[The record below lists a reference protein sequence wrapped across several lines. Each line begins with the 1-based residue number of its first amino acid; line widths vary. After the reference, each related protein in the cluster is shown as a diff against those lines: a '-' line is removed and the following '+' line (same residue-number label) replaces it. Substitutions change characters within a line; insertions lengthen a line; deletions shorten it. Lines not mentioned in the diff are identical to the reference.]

1 MGGGFCPFFHP
12 SPKIFWKIFWCLRHL
27 PQAAGSRYYVSMCK
41 EKMIILSFQHLF
53 PLFFLTRATRPRRD
67 AARCGVGRADRRPP
81 SGRDRGCACAEVER
95 ERRQTVCDKTDCV
108 RIRLCDPLKRIRG
121 SEKGAGT
128 VLGMVNSSGLSNKQ
142 RTA

>member
-1 MGGGFCPFFHP
+1 VGGGFCPFFTP
-12 SPKIFWKIFWCLRHL
+12 PPKYFGKYFGASDTCHR
-27 PQAAGSRYYVSMCK
+27 PPVPVTMCK

-95 ERRQTVCDKTDCV
+95 ERRQAVCDKTDCV